1 MAFTLFLSVLKADLI
16 SGAVAAIL
24 GHEVLSMRMKVSIL
38 MMVEWKD
45 TKSMWSLMAQLSS
58 WSNARN
64 YLHSDFLILEKIK
77 PFCLNHQSNA
87 ILMPFILISVFQFSL
102 EESPFFH
109 SRFMP
114 LELPH
119 LCFNGRPMNQTCPHR
134 HHISWHTTQ
143 TRPVKI
149 NLRILVETIRKKGLA
164 LADIT

>member
-1 MAFTLFLSVLKADLI
+1 MAFTLFLSALKADLI

-45 TKSMWSLMAQLSS
+45 TKSMGSLMAQLSS

-87 ILMPFILISVFQFSL
+87 VLMPFILISVFQFSL

-109 SRFMP
+109 SHSCNLKKLTP
-114 LELPH
+114 SLQLQEWALH
-119 LCFNGRPMNQTCPHR
+119 LDQPTYYTPWPTDWFRDRC
-134 HHISWHTTQ
+134 ISQ
-143 TRPVKI
+143 ARSVRLSPR
-149 NLRILVETIRKKGLA
+149 N
-164 LADIT
+164 